1 METSEEASK
10 NVRTSTIKK
19 DIQEYI
25 QLQQQEAAHSIEKS
39 GTTAD
44 SKLAALLSSDP
55 AFEFTSVF
63 VLTSKDKEQCTCAN
77 TTGTSTGSAIST
89 FSTTASLCSF
99 KISATSPKSK
109 RKTSNKDKK
118 MSRRNKKGGKGRNGD
133 SNSEDE
139 SFNDNASVYS
149 FVSENAPSSI
159 NDMDELSSNER
170 FEEKF
175 MQALE
180 NATEK
185 SAQTRTQALQSI
197 CEILMHRYMP
207 DFVDDRKVTLIDCI
221 EKSIRRGKGAEQS
234 CAARLAPLVVLQLG
248 GDVEISKE
256 LNQCLLT
263 TVQDKAVSFDARAKC
278 CTALGLL
285 NFLGGEDIGDLLT
298 LMQFFEGI
306 FSASYLRGDEKSP
319 ISVNA
324 EAGALHAEALS
335 AWGLLLTL
343 IPSGDFVSLMTNGQP
358 MLPSVK
364 KLMGLLQSPHL
375 DVRIAAGETLALI
388 LECGRAHDKDFLED
402 YLGDLIDAVKQL
414 ATDSH
419 KYRAKRDRKAQRATF
434 RDVLHYMEEDT
445 SPEIN
450 IRFGSECLLLD
461 SWAIHHQ
468 YSALC
473 TIMGPG
479 MTSQLQENDFI
490 RDIFQLGAK
499 LVDDGHNKTKQ
510 SKLERHLLNAA
521 AFKARTITRGKNR
534 DKRYS
539 YNY

>member
-1 METSEEASK
+1 M
-10 NVRTSTIKK
+10 
-19 DIQEYI
+19 
-25 QLQQQEAAHSIEKS
+25 
-39 GTTAD
+39 
-44 SKLAALLSSDP
+44 P
-55 AFEFTSVF
+55 
-63 VLTSKDKEQCTCAN
+63 
-77 TTGTSTGSAIST
+77 
-89 FSTTASLCSF
+89 
-99 KISATSPKSK
+99 
-109 RKTSNKDKK
+109 
-118 MSRRNKKGGKGRNGD
+118 RRNKKGGKGRNGD

-159 NDMDELSSNER
+159 NGNDMDELSSNER

-185 SAQTRTQALQSI
+185 SAQTRTTALQNI

-285 NFLGGEDIGDLLT
+285 NFLGGEDIGDLIT

-319 ISVNA
+319 VSVNA
-324 EAGALHAEALS
+324 EAGTLHAEALS

-388 LECGRAHDKDFLED
+388 LECGRAHDKDFLEE

-434 RDVLHYMEEDT
+434 RDVLHYLEEDT

-450 IRFGSECLLLD
+450 IRFGTECLLLD

-499 LVDDGHNKTKQ
+499 LVDDGHVKTKQ

-534 DKRYS
+534 DKRCS